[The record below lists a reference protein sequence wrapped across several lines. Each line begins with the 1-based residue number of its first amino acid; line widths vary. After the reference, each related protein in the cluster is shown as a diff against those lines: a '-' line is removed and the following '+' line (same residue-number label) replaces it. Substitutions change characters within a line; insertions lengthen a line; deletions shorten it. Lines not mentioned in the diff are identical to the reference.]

1 MAFRPGKRFWIVA
14 TAIILVFTIFVVGRN
29 LLHAV
34 GIRREIGALERKRAT
49 YLQRIA
55 EDSTLIERLQYDDYL
70 EEYARAHYRSGR
82 RCCMPAGDVVPR
94 RAEDRAAQNAR
105 RIVFSVGSGL
115 IRLFSAGNVADPT
128 EMAIFENS
136 N

>member
-1 MAFRPGKRFWIVA
+1 MAFLPGKRFWIVA

-70 EEYARAHYRSGR
+70 EEYAREHYRMQR
-82 RCCMPAGDVVPR
+82 RGER
-94 RAEDRAAQNAR
+94 
-105 RIVFSVGSGL
+105 VFI
-115 IRLFSAGNVADPT
+115 IRD
-128 EMAIFENS
+128 
-136 N
+136 

>member
-1 MAFRPGKRFWIVA
+1 
-14 TAIILVFTIFVVGRN
+14 
-29 LLHAV
+29 
-34 GIRREIGALERKRAT
+34 
-49 YLQRIA
+49 
-55 EDSTLIERLQYDDYL
+55 
-70 EEYARAHYRSGR
+70 
-82 RCCMPAGDVVPR
+82 MPAGDVVPR

>member
-55 EDSTLIERLQYDDYL
+55 EDSTLIERLQYDDYP
-70 EEYARAHYRSGR
+70 EESAREHYRMQR
-82 RCCMPAGDVVPR
+82 RGER
-94 RAEDRAAQNAR
+94 
-105 RIVFSVGSGL
+105 VFI
-115 IRLFSAGNVADPT
+115 IRD
-128 EMAIFENS
+128 
-136 N
+136 

>member
-1 MAFRPGKRFWIVA
+1 M
-14 TAIILVFTIFVVGRN
+14 IILVFTIFVVGRN

-70 EEYARAHYRSGR
+70 EEYAREHYRMQRCDDRGTEAYGAPAGGAACRPEMSCRGVRRTGR
-82 RCCMPAGDVVPR
+82 RRMRGGSYSPS
-94 RAEDRAAQNAR
+94 DRA
-105 RIVFSVGSGL
+105 
-115 IRLFSAGNVADPT
+115 
-128 EMAIFENS
+128 
-136 N
+136 